1 MARDGFDDELAALR
15 EDVVAMGDLVV
26 ERLEKA
32 LTALEERDSA
42 LAREVVDGDD
52 AINELYLD
60 LESDCIDLFALQQP
74 LASDLRFVAAS
85 FKILTD
91 LERIADLAVNVG
103 SYTLARDHELVPDV
117 DLLQIGELAVEMV
130 EDALGAYA
138 EEDADACV
146 AVAERDDELD
156 ALCERVGELVVR
168 HLTAADD
175 DATTEWLFTEVT
187 KLLLTVRDIERV
199 GDHAVNVAARTL
211 YLIDNDPDLLY

>member
-1 MARDGFDDELAALR
+1 MVRDGFDDELAALR
-15 EDVVAMGDLVV
+15 ADVVEMGDVVV
-26 ERLEKA
+26 ERLETA
-32 LTALEERDSA
+32 LMALEERDAA

-52 AINELYLD
+52 EINELYLD

-74 LASDLRFVAAS
+74 LAGDLRFVAAS

-130 EDALGAYA
+130 EDALAAYA

-146 AVAERDDELD
+146 AVADRDDELD

-168 HLTAADD
+168 HLTSTDD
-175 DATTEWLFTEVT
+175 DPTTEWLFTEVT